1 MEVEVGLSSANL
13 SSHTRLDFNERNR
26 IVIERRRIIPLRP
39 KKSSIGR
46 KENEEEERQK
56 PGLTIFLGSLKQL
69 PKLLQI
75 SIIAPSVVCVA
86 WMIGSRYCF
95 PHVVRRIVWCVVCG
109 VVDHDG
115 DDDGEDN
122 TIR

>member
-46 KENEEEERQK
+46 KGNKETDKNR
-56 PGLTIFLGSLKQL
+56 
-69 PKLLQI
+69 
-75 SIIAPSVVCVA
+75 
-86 WMIGSRYCF
+86 
-95 PHVVRRIVWCVVCG
+95 
-109 VVDHDG
+109 D
-115 DDDGEDN
+115 
-122 TIR
+122 

>member
-26 IVIERRRIIPLRP
+26 IVIERRRTIPLRP

-75 SIIAPSVVCVA
+75 SIIAPSVVWVA
-86 WMIGSRYCF
+86 WMIGSRYCIG
-95 PHVVRRIVWCVVCG
+95 HLSVHSTV
-109 VVDHDG
+109 
-115 DDDGEDN
+115 
-122 TIR
+122 